1 MLAATTKSFCMKSR
15 DFGLS
20 SYHTVVVIEG
30 SAKYFGLGFYYT
42 SNPPS
47 ILKNV
52 KNLSKML
59 VFSGL
64 ILIFHTFEGFFK
76 EGNQLLYKHKLPIC
90 IPIVCHFPYT

>member
-42 SNPPS
+42 S

-59 VFSGL
+59 VLSGL

-76 EGNQLLYKHKLPIC
+76 EGNQLLCKHKVPIC
-90 IPIVCHFPYT
+90 IPIVSHFSHSSD

>member
-76 EGNQLLYKHKLPIC
+76 EGNQLLYKHKVAIC
-90 IPIVCHFPYT
+90 ISIL